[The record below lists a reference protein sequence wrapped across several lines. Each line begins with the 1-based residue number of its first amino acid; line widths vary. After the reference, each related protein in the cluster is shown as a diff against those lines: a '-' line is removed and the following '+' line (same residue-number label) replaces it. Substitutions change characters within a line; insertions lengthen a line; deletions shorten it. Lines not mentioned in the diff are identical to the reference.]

1 MRVLCVAEK
10 PSAAKAIASILSQ
23 SAFTIVNTLLQIH
36 TYVCVLL
43 TYFFLFVKR
52 RTGDDHVKNFDFT
65 YNFSTGPASVVMTAL
80 KGHLLELS
88 FEGGINKSW
97 NDYPIE
103 DLFFTPIVKTVSN
116 HLQPIADNL
125 KSEIRRADVLF
136 IWTDGDREGEAIGGD
151 VADLC
156 RSVKPNITVWRAHFS
171 SMLAP

>member
-1 MRVLCVAEK
+1 
-10 PSAAKAIASILSQ
+10 
-23 SAFTIVNTLLQIH
+23 
-36 TYVCVLL
+36 
-43 TYFFLFVKR
+43 
-52 RTGDDHVKNFDFT
+52 
-65 YNFSTGPASVVMTAL
+65 MTAL

-97 NDYPIE
+97 YDYPLE
-103 DLFFTPIVKTVSN
+103 DLFFTPVIKTVSN

-125 KSEIRRADVLF
+125 KSEVRRADVLF